1 MLKYQKAF
9 TLIELMIT
17 VSILAIVM
25 ALAIPSFK
33 SSVANNRS
41 VGAGGELVSALNF
54 ARTEAIKRGSYVSVC
69 ASDTGSSSTP
79 TCLAAGNWAKGWLVF
94 ADDATTD
101 AGTPVV
107 TAAKV
112 LRYWKDVPAT
122 AVVTAVKQTSNSDIN
137 YIRFTGMG
145 VLARAPNDLEVRE
158 LNVSL
163 TACRGQ
169 QKSQI
174 IVGIAGLIT
183 STKVNCP

>member
-1 MLKYQKAF
+1 MLKNQKAF
-9 TLIELMIT
+9 TLIELMVT

-41 VGAGGELVSALNF
+41 SGAGGELVTALNF
-54 ARTEAIKRGSYVSVC
+54 TRTEAIKRGSYVSIC
-69 ASDTGSSSTP
+69 ASNNGTS
-79 TCLAAGNWAKGWLVF
+79 CLAAGNWDKGWLVF
-94 ADDATTD
+94 VDTATSD
-101 AGTPVV
+101 NAAVGVGTVI
-107 TAAKV
+107 
-112 LRYWKDVPAT
+112 RYWKDVPAN
-122 AVVTAVKQTSNSDIN
+122 AIVTAETKSSPTRTPVS

-145 VLARAPNDLEVRE
+145 ILAKAPNDLDERE

-174 IVGIAGLIT
+174 TVGLAGLIT
-183 STKVNCP
+183 SKKVNCP